1 MGKKNPSS
9 LDYETLLHELALK
22 NWRRAILEGDFPRAI
37 QNADQLSRSRDRFWR
52 WQGYLDLAVT
62 NLCQGRSESA
72 REALEGAKECFRE
85 VPGLRAPAFEI
96 EAHFWVET
104 GNPRRALETARDAA
118 IETPLLVYLRGLAH
132 ARLEDLGSAASDALV
147 LSRGGSALEAALSR
161 HVTAESHRETAVEML
176 REAAGSLPRGERDPG
191 TARILVEFA
200 LGSALFERGELPHA
214 HRQFEDVLRNE
225 EAALYWPLPFV
236 RALFFRAKIRGR
248 LGDEPGA
255 IADAERFLS
264 YWGAGDLDRERLA
277 EARQLVKA

>member
-1 MGKKNPSS
+1 MVKKNPSS
-9 LDYETLLHELALK
+9 LDYETLLHELALR
-22 NWRRAILEGDFPRAI
+22 NWRRSILERDYARAI
-37 QNADQLSRSRDRFWR
+37 QNAAQLGKSRDRFWR
-52 WQGYLDLAVT
+52 WQGHLDLAVT

-72 REALEGAKECFRE
+72 REALEGAKECFRD

-104 GNPRRALETARDAA
+104 GKPHRALEAARDAA

-147 LSRGGSALEAALSR
+147 LSRGGSALETALSR
-161 HVTAESHRETAVEML
+161 HITAESHPETAIETL
-176 REAAGSLPRGERDPG
+176 RDAASSLPRGERDPASAG
-191 TARILVEFA
+191 ILVGFA
-200 LGSALFERGELPHA
+200 LGSALFERGELSHA
-214 HRQFEDVLRNE
+214 QGEFEHVLRNE
-225 EAALYWPLPFV
+225 EAALYWPIPFV

-248 LGDEPGA
+248 LGEEPGA
-255 IADAERFLS
+255 SADADRFLS